1 MPALDMDNPG
11 VPAVATSVSL
21 LKELL
26 EQAEK
31 VKQTSTIEPAL
42 NKSDFDDITGRV
54 SQVAASLTGAL
65 TGAEDGESTSSQ
77 IKGRQYA
84 MIETA
89 SREIFSNLIVSF
101 ATIPKLARHALTNIG
116 DYHDR
121 IPRLRQSVEPTRH
134 PLDPLRRRTM

>member
-26 EQAEK
+26 EQAGK

-42 NKSDFDDITGRV
+42 NKSDFNDIAGRV
-54 SQVAASLTGAL
+54 SQVAASLTGA
-65 TGAEDGESTSSQ
+65 ENGEATSSQ

-101 ATIPKLARHALTNIG
+101 AAIPKLARHALTNIG

-121 IPRLRQSVEPTRH
+121 IPRLRQCVEPTRY
-134 PLDPLRRRTM
+134 PLDPLR